1 MVAQEDTR
9 FILVREGSLRPVGDF
24 YIVSGKI
31 QWEER
36 GVWTPGLKGSGER
49 RTVPLKPKKETGSSK
64 RAFARAECGCS
75 VL

>member
-9 FILVREGSLRPVGDF
+9 FILVQEGSLRPVGDLVTGAL

-36 GVWTPGLKGSGER
+36 GVVTPGLKGLGER
-49 RTVPLKPKKETGSSK
+49 RAMPLKPEKED
-64 RAFARAECGCS
+64 
-75 VL
+75 